1 MIIETKGLTTYY
13 GKARGIE
20 NIDLD
25 IKEGEIYGFVGPNG
39 AGKSTL
45 MRTLLSFINPLRGE
59 ARIFG
64 LDYREN
70 SKEIKKSLG
79 YVPGEIKYYPD
90 TRVSS
95 LLSYSASLKGA
106 GRDQV
111 SRLAKLL
118 GLEENKRI
126 RELSL
131 GNKKKVAL
139 AQAFLG
145 EPKLLILDEPTSG
158 LDPLLQRIFSDLILD
173 FQARGGT
180 VFLSSHNLQEVAHLC
195 HRTSVIKEG
204 FIVDTLDL
212 KAMENEFGW
221 IVGLKG
227 SINKEAVLSVA
238 KELLKE
244 EDGYFEFLY
253 RGQMD
258 SLVRSL
264 GVFKLDDLS
273 IRKEDIQDR
282 FLRYYGGDYEGF

>member
-1 MIIETKGLTTYY
+1 MLIETRGLTTYY

-20 NIDLD
+20 DIDLE
-25 IKEGEIYGFVGPNG
+25 IKKGEIYGFVGPNG

-45 MRTLLSFINPLRGE
+45 MRTLLNFIHPLRGE
-59 ARIFG
+59 AKILG
-64 LDYREN
+64 LDHREN

-90 TRVSS
+90 SRVAS
-95 LLSYSASLKGA
+95 LLAYSASLKGA
-106 GRDQV
+106 ESSQV
-111 SRLAKLL
+111 KQLVGLL
-118 GLEENKRI
+118 SLEKDKRI

-145 EPKLLILDEPTSG
+145 APQLLILDEPTSG
-158 LDPLLQRIFSDLILD
+158 LDPLLQRVFSDLILD
-173 FQARGGT
+173 FQAKGGT
-180 VFLSSHNLQEVAHLC
+180 VFLSSHNLQEIAHLC
-195 HRTSVIKEG
+195 HRTSVIREG

-221 IVGLKG
+221 IVGLRG
-227 SINKEAVLSVA
+227 TINKEAVLSMAV
-238 KELLKE
+238 ELLKE

-253 RGQMD
+253 RGEMD

-264 GVFKLDDLS
+264 GVFRLDDLS

-282 FLRYYGGDYEGF
+282 FLRYYGGGNESL